1 MFRVINPINVCGPV
15 KVVDGQSG
23 IFKYPIIYSSIP
35 ETTPVQK
42 FTLVEEMT
50 VYETSI
56 WIWTLGYNNRWPE
69 AEWYSINFR
78 KNAVAGYMLPS
89 LSRDILKYCLGVQNP
104 NHRMAIRSAIEFLFP
119 NTKKDE
125 QFKAATESGLGDA
138 RHGSVYSGFKLE
150 SHSSLTCSTSGFVE
164 DMSVSDCTS
173 PRNHDMSVS
182 DCTSPRNND
191 MSVSDCTS
199 PRNNYMNDTLVR
211 ENIVSENRCL
221 ILSLNPYR
229 QISLRETEQLKSRFA
244 EFNYTVKILPNSSKP
259 NSYIIIFDNE
269 QNALKACARSKA
281 IGYNLAKY
289 SDRHPSPVNLVRFK
303 ALITLKVRAGISFN
317 DRKIGLLKKNQIV
330 TVNQVVGS
338 RARISFFQ
346 NKERLTGW
354 VSLHNGAGTMYLRQ
368 LE

>member
-1 MFRVINPINVCGPV
+1 MFSVIKPINVCGPV

-23 IFKYPIIYSSIP
+23 IFKRPIIYSSIP

-125 QFKAATESGLGDA
+125 QFKAATEIGLGDA
-138 RHGSVYSGFKLE
+138 RHGSVDSGFKLE
-150 SHSSLTCSTSGFVE
+150 SHNSLTCSTSGSVE
-164 DMSVSDCTS
+164 DMSVSDCTES
-173 PRNHDMSVS
+173 SGD
-182 DCTSPRNND
+182 
-191 MSVSDCTS
+191 
-199 PRNNYMNDTLVR
+199 NYMNDTLAG
-211 ENIVSENRCL
+211 ENIVSKNRCL

-289 SDRHPSPVNLVRFK
+289 SDRHPSPVVRFK

-330 TVNQVVGS
+330 TVNQVAGR

-346 NKERLTGW
+346 DKERLTGW
-354 VSLHNGAGTMYLRQ
+354 VSLHNGAGTTFLEQ
-368 LE
+368 LD